1 MPKLKS
7 RWYQRKKPL
16 LQINILRFIASSGQ
30 ASQKQIIHEF
40 QCKPSTISE
49 AFKILKKRKL
59 IWEAKNLEL
68 KSAIR
73 REKFYKLSP
82 IGLANFIDEIPSPHE
97 FWAMMIWYCHLN
109 PNHVSHNAF
118 DKIYNLYIE
127 KFVGNFP
134 LRSCFFLGMFF
145 NDLFKEWVPTMYTP
159 HGEDIKIETH
169 IYDDTTPTYKVLEYL
184 LLNRRATIEDIVA
197 STRLPEQE
205 VKNLLNEYS
214 MDTDDESYYIRS
226 YTESKYVSN
235 KSISL
240 VKDLLNH
247 LVIIPTC
254 LGKEGE
260 GEGDKVNNN
269 RYKRYELSLLGLL
282 LMIATI
288 SSMRQNKPIFSP
300 LKYYDKIASD
310 YPEKLP
316 LIFGKWD
323 LLKSDLRFEFFPSI
337 FDYLF
342 LDKLE
347 ILSLSVLLGGNK
359 EIYDNMRAATL
370 TSVSNLSIV
379 YDAGITALN
388 SDYAEEFLSNEH
400 YGLIRDKL
408 DKIERVL
415 RYSSLESFH
424 YYMMKR
430 RSEILDSNL
439 TYVSLI
445 HKDMPA
451 WEVSQKMEMNRDERK
466 FSIRDEL
473 HYIENAIAEEFSF
486 LFYIGLLR
494 SNKYRASDY
503 PLTTGSIVANYDT
516 VYPNWFLM
524 KIVHDD
530 AEIRNTVLGW
540 INETLNLQGL
550 ALEKINHISEEIQR
564 QNR

>member
-1 MPKLKS
+1 ME
-7 RWYQRKKPL
+7 
-16 LQINILRFIASSGQ
+16 LR
-30 ASQKQIIHEF
+30 
-40 QCKPSTISE
+40 
-49 AFKILKKRKL
+49 
-59 IWEAKNLEL
+59 
-68 KSAIR
+68 SAIR

-82 IGLANFIDEIPSPHE
+82 TGLSHCIDEIPSPQE
-97 FWAMMIWYCHLN
+97 FWIMMIWYCYLN
-109 PNHVSHNAF
+109 PNHINHSKFAR
-118 DKIYNLYIE
+118 IYESYIE

-134 LRSCFFLGMFF
+134 LRSCFFLGTFF
-145 NDLFKEWVPTMYTP
+145 NILFEGWGPTMYTP
-159 HGEDIKIETH
+159 NKEDIKIETY
-169 IYDDTTPTYKVLEYL
+169 IYDDTTPTFKVLEYL
-184 LLNRRATIEDIVA
+184 LLNRSVTIEDIVA
-197 STRLPEQE
+197 STQLPERE
-205 VKNLLNEYS
+205 VKNILNEYS
-214 MDTDDESYYIRS
+214 MITEDESYYISGYAESNYVTNRS
-226 YTESKYVSN
+226 
-235 KSISL
+235 IIL
-240 VKDLLNH
+240 VKDLLDH
-247 LVIIPTC
+247 LIVIPSAPK
-254 LGKEGE
+254 KEGY
-260 GEGDKVNNN
+260 GEKVTNNSQN
-269 RYKRYELSLLGLL
+269 RYELSLLGIF
-282 LMIATI
+282 LMLATI
-288 SSMRQNKPIFSP
+288 SSMHKNKPIFSP
-300 LKYYDKIASD
+300 LKYYDKIASN

-342 LDKLE
+342 LDKSE

-388 SDYAEEFLSNEH
+388 YAEEFLSNEH
-400 YGLIRDKL
+400 YSLIRDKL
-408 DKIERVL
+408 DIIERVL

-430 RSEILDSNL
+430 KSEILDSNL

-451 WEVSQKMEMNRDERK
+451 WKVSQKMEMNRDERK

-494 SNKYRASDY
+494 SNKYRTSDY

-530 AEIRNTVLGW
+530 AE
-540 INETLNLQGL
+540 
-550 ALEKINHISEEIQR
+550 
-564 QNR
+564 